1 VKAVDVM
8 VRNVVTIG
16 PDDSVARAAW
26 LMTENDVSA
35 LPVVGANGRMV
46 GIISEADLLRR
57 EEIGTANRAARWVET
72 LTPATTLAA
81 EFAKSHGKRVAN
93 LMSENVIVVTED
105 ASLNEIAAI
114 LEHNRIKRVPVVRD
128 HELVGIVSRANLI
141 QALASAGV
149 TAASPSDES
158 RSIREELLS
167 RLKEQ
172 SWTDFGSRNVIMKD
186 GEVHLWGLVGSDDER
201 KALVVLAEG
210 IPGVTKV
217 IDETIHL
224 IRSDAEPINHS
235 SEEGGHPVATAATV
249 AVVAIGAGVFVAAL
263 LPGIVIG
270 VAAAWLPGYFPKIG
284 EALNPL
290 LRSTVRGAY
299 KIGQKTREIVAEA

>member
-1 VKAVDVM
+1 MKAADVM
-8 VRNVVTIG
+8 ARNVVTIG
-16 PDDSVARAAW
+16 PDDSVARAAR

-35 LPVVGANGRMV
+35 LPVVAADGQMV

-57 EEIGTANRAARWVET
+57 EEIGTASRTAQWVET
-72 LTPATTLAA
+72 LTPSATLAA
-81 EFAKSHGKRVAN
+81 EFAKSHGKRVSD

-105 ASLNEIAAI
+105 ASINEIAAI
-114 LEHNRIKRVPVVRD
+114 LEHHRIKRVPVVRD

-149 TAASPSDES
+149 TAAPPSDES

-172 SWTDFGSRNVIMKD
+172 SWTDFSGRNVIVKD
-186 GEVHLWGLVGSDDER
+186 GEVHLWGLVGSEDER

-217 IDETIHL
+217 IDATMHL
-224 IRSDAEPINHS
+224 IRSDAEPITS
-235 SEEGGHPVATAATV
+235 SGEDSGQPVATAATI
-249 AVVAIGAGVFVAAL
+249 AVVGIGAAVIEAAL
-263 LPGIVIG
+263 LPGIVLG
-270 VAAAWLPGYFPKIG
+270 VAAAWLPGYFPKIA

-299 KIGQKTREIVAEA
+299 KIGKTTREIVAEA